1 MTIDE
6 IKTISLVDFLS
17 HHSYKCTRSYRKRYW
32 YLSPLHEEKEASFK
46 VDLDCNMWY
55 DFAEGK
61 GGNIINLAQRLY
73 PNLTP
78 HEILRMLEQ
87 EAQNYSY
94 SYIKDLSAVPESNGS
109 WQPREKQE
117 DQEHGTAVSSVTGL
131 SHYNLLNYIASRGI
145 DVQKPRN
152 TVSRSTMM

>member
-1 MTIDE
+1 MNIEE

-94 SYIKDLSAVPESNGS
+94 SYIKDLSAVPQSDGN
-109 WQPREKQE
+109 WQPKENSKTRSMVQR
-117 DQEHGTAVSSVTGL
+117 SVP
-131 SHYNLLNYIASRGI
+131 SRDSAI
-145 DVQKPRN
+145 TTCLTTFRAEVLMSRSPRN
-152 TVSRSTMM
+152 TVSR

>member
-1 MTIDE
+1 MNIEE

-61 GGNIINLAQRLY
+61 GGTRFLGCWSKRPRTTAIHTSKTCRQSHSPMATGSQEKNSKTRSMVQRSV
-73 PNLTP
+73 PSRDSAITTCLTTFRA
-78 HEILRMLEQ
+78 EVLM
-87 EAQNYSY
+87 
-94 SYIKDLSAVPESNGS
+94 
-109 WQPREKQE
+109 
-117 DQEHGTAVSSVTGL
+117 
-131 SHYNLLNYIASRGI
+131 SRS
-145 DVQKPRN
+145 PRN
-152 TVSRSTMM
+152 TVSR